1 MKHAFL
7 TVLFVLV
14 FLHPVSAISPSE
26 RQQSYAGRCINAII
40 SCDYPSA
47 FSIVDSVIG
56 IDTVDQLAP
65 LLRLAA
71 IGIRDVDFDTLLDTA
86 DFFRTFRMAE
96 ERIAAVEMASGTSS
110 YSKMLLGFCKG
121 FHAVYY
127 LRQKSY
133 YTAMRN
139 GFKALDLLDESH
151 RLDTANVDPFFLLG
165 LYDYAKGELKRRMWG
180 ILFWYPGSKKNGI
193 ARLMTC
199 ANSGYLTAGA
209 ALMALADVYIRENR
223 LEDCTPVMER
233 LEKLFPHSRFMLWEK
248 AKYCESRR
256 LFYEASLVYDLLAVS
271 YGADS
276 AGHYNSLVTRN
287 LQAHMLFKSSQL
299 KDARECCTAILR
311 EHVNQRNKVIFKD
324 TEKLL
329 EQINDDE
336 H

>member
-1 MKHAFL
+1 VKHAFL
-7 TVLFVLV
+7 TILILLI
-14 FLHPVSAISPSE
+14 FLHPVSAISFSE
-26 RQQSYAGRCINAII
+26 QQQSYAGRCLNAII
-40 SCDYPSA
+40 NCDYRSA
-47 FSIVDSVIG
+47 FSIVDSVIV
-56 IDTVDQLAP
+56 IDTVDPLAP

-71 IGIRDVDFDTLLDTA
+71 IGIRYVYFDTLLDST
-86 DFFRTFRMAE
+86 DFFRTCRMAE
-96 ERIAAVEMASGTSS
+96 ERIAAFEKNAGPSS

-121 FHAVYY
+121 FHAAYY

-133 YTAMRN
+133 YSAMRN

-151 RLDTANVDPFFLLG
+151 RLDTSNVEPFFLLG

-180 ILFWYPGSKKNGI
+180 VLFWYPGSKKNGI
-193 ARLMTC
+193 ARLVTC
-199 ANSGYLTAGA
+199 ANNGYLTIGA

-223 LEDCTPVMER
+223 LDECDPVLER
-233 LEKLFPHSRFMLWEK
+233 LGKLFPHSRFMLWEK
-248 AKYCESRR
+248 AKYYESRR
-256 LFYEASLVYDLLAVS
+256 LFYEASLVYDLLAES

-276 AGHYNSLVTRN
+276 AGHYNALVTRN
-287 LQAHMLFKSSQL
+287 LQAHMLFKSAQS

-311 EHVNQRNKVIFKD
+311 EHVSQRNKVIFKD